1 MVENMNVWDI
11 ARKRTYQKKSSIN
24 DNRGKDDYILLSN
37 FFSQFYKPVES
48 EGYLCQNYIWK
59 IIP

>member
-1 MVENMNVWDI
+1 MRRNVRQRRKTMVENMNVWDI

-37 FFSQFYKPVES
+37 FFFHNFINQ
-48 EGYLCQNYIWK
+48 
-59 IIP
+59 